1 LPQKNFKKSGS
12 LRRIF
17 LLTPTL
23 MPASKVVLREKYYKS
38 LKIKDLCQFLA

>member
-1 LPQKNFKKSGS
+1 MKKSGS
-12 LRRIF
+12 
-17 LLTPTL
+17 L